1 VSTLKQTWSAGDS
14 TLGLWLTSNS
24 TAVAESVVDLGFDY
38 VNIDMQHGFSDYADV
53 VDLMRS
59 MLPVGSGP
67 GASTITCRVPWNEPG
82 IIGRVLDA
90 GVMGVIIPM
99 VNTVEQA
106 QRAVAACRYA
116 PDGARSFGPIRASRV
131 NGPDYNT
138 TANERVA
145 CIPMIETVEALG
157 NLDAILDVPGIDA
170 VYVGPADLSLTLGLA
185 PQGDHDEVSFNEV
198 LTTIVAACDRRGIVA
213 GIHANPEI
221 AAKRLE
227 QGFRMVTV
235 SSDLQALA
243 EGARGALEAGRPNAS
258 DADSEASLY

>member
-1 VSTLKQTWSAGDS
+1 MSSLRQAWSDGASTR
-14 TLGLWLTSNS
+14 GLWLTSNS
-24 TAVAESVVDLGFDY
+24 ASVAESVAQLGFDY
-38 VNIDMQHGFSDYADV
+38 VSIDMQHGFADYDDV
-53 VDLMRS
+53 VAMMRA
-59 MLPVGSGP
+59 MGTGASGTA
-67 GASTITCRVPWNEPG
+67 ASTITCRVPWNEPG

-90 GVMGVIIPM
+90 GAMGVIIPM

-106 QRAVAACRYA
+106 ERAVAACRYA
-116 PDGARSFGPIRASRV
+116 PDGSRSYGPVRAALA
-131 NGPDYNT
+131 NGPDYQV

-185 PQGDHDEVSFNEV
+185 PQGDHDDASFNDA
-198 LTTIVAACDRRGIVA
+198 LATIVAACDRRGIVA
-213 GIHANPEI
+213 GIHANPQI
-221 AAKRLE
+221 AAKRLA

-243 EGARGALEAGRPNAS
+243 AGASAALRAGRP
-258 DADSEASLY
+258 DGTGADGSLY

>member
-1 VSTLKQTWSAGDS
+1 VSRLKQSWAAGGA
-14 TLGLWLTSNS
+14 TLGLWMMSNS
-24 TAVAESVVDLGFDY
+24 AAVAESVVDVGFDY
-38 VNIDMQHGFSDYADV
+38 VNIDMQHGFADYADA
-53 VDLMRS
+53 VDMMRA
-59 MLPVGSGP
+59 MTRLD
-67 GASTITCRVPWNEPG
+67 ASDDATITCRVPWNEPG

-90 GVMGVIIPM
+90 GAMGVIIPM

-106 QRAVAACRYA
+106 ERAVAACRYA
-116 PDGARSFGPIRASRV
+116 PSGARSYGPIRASQV
-131 NGPDYNT
+131 NGPDYHA

-185 PQGDHDEVSFNEV
+185 PQGDHDDSAFNDA
-198 LTTIVAACDRRGIVA
+198 LTTIVEACDRRGIVA

-243 EGARGALEAGRPNAS
+243 VGAVAALGSGLPAS
-258 DADSEASLY
+258 RAADETSLY